1 MERSL
6 LTRTMRSLRHT
17 ARMLMSHQT
26 RAERLAS
33 TSLDPRLLSDSM
45 SRDLGLLDGHPVRLE
60 RRPHSERQQPEEAST
75 LVRLLMT
82 PHAS

>member
-6 LTRTMRSLRHT
+6 LIKTMRSLRNV
-17 ARMLMSHQT
+17 ARMLMNQQN
-26 RAERLAS
+26 RAERLAGG
-33 TSLDPRLLSDSM
+33 SLDPRLLSDSM
-45 SRDLGLLDGHPVRLE
+45 RRDLGLLDGHPVRLE

-75 LVRLLMT
+75 LVRLFMT